1 MSITIIIGVI
11 TVALFIASVIFYPK
25 ISIRKRNIIIYPFI
39 PLLGAI
45 AMIIA
50 RSISIKEIMGKFLE
64 NTPVNPIK
72 ILVLFLSMTIFS
84 LILERTGFFDYISSI
99 VLKKA
104 GKKQVKIFIF
114 IYLIVSFLTIFTS
127 NDIVILTFTPFIC
140 HFCRSAKIN
149 PIPYLIMEFIAAN
162 TWSLLFVIGNPTNIY
177 IAGSFSIG
185 FVDYFK
191 VMAFPTMASGL
202 VSLCVMLLIFRKAL
216 KKEICVE
223 IETARITDK
232 PLMII
237 SLVHLILCVLMLAVS
252 QYLNIEMW
260 IVSLV
265 CFMSVLICSITCQ
278 KIRGKG
284 LGKVKLALLSMPT
297 EIVPFIIG
305 MFIVVLA
312 MDNVG
317 ITREISDLLN
327 ETDELFSYGYLSFV
341 FSNVLNNIPMS
352 LFFSKIIE
360 IEASIPKIFAT
371 IAGSNLG
378 AFLTPV
384 GALAGIMW
392 MNLLKSNDVKLNTLS
407 FIKYGLVIGLPS
419 MSVLLLVLKVIC

>member
-1 MSITIIIGVI
+1 M
-11 TVALFIASVIFYPK
+11 
-25 ISIRKRNIIIYPFI
+25 
-39 PLLGAI
+39 LGAI

-50 RSISIKEIMGKFLE
+50 GSISIKDIMGRFLE
-64 NTPVNPIK
+64 NTAVNPIK

-84 LILERTGFFDYISSI
+84 LILERTGFFSYISSE

-114 IYLIVSFLTIFTS
+114 IYFIISFLTIFTS

-191 VMAFPTMASGL
+191 VMAIPTIAAGT
-202 VSLCVMLLIFRKAL
+202 VSLGVMLLLFGKSL

-223 IETARITDK
+223 IESAKITDK

-237 SLVHLILCVLMLAVS
+237 SLAHLILCVIMLAIS

-260 IVSLV
+260 LISLG
-265 CFMSVLICSITCQ
+265 CFISVLICSISYQ

-284 LGKVKLALLSMPT
+284 IGKVKLALLSMPT

-317 ITREISDLLN
+317 ITKEISDMLKG
-327 ETDELFSYGYLSFV
+327 TDELFSYGYLSFV

-352 LFFSKIIE
+352 LLFSKIIE

-378 AFLTPV
+378 AFLTPA

-392 MNLLKSNDVKLNTLS
+392 MNLLKSNDVKLNTIS
-407 FIKYGLVIGLPS
+407 FIKYGLIIGVPS